1 MSKSLGNGIDPLD
14 VANQMGAD
22 ILRLWVAS
30 ADYRKDVA
38 ASPEILKQMTE
49 AYRKIRNT
57 CRFILGNLY
66 DFRPEGDQV
75 LYEDMPELDRW
86 ALLRLHRLIERVT
99 EAYQNYEF
107 HIVYHAVHNFC
118 AVDLSAF

>member
-57 CRFILGNLY
+57 CRFILEQSL
-66 DFRPEGDQV
+66 
-75 LYEDMPELDRW
+75 
-86 ALLRLHRLIERVT
+86 
-99 EAYQNYEF
+99 
-107 HIVYHAVHNFC
+107 
-118 AVDLSAF
+118 